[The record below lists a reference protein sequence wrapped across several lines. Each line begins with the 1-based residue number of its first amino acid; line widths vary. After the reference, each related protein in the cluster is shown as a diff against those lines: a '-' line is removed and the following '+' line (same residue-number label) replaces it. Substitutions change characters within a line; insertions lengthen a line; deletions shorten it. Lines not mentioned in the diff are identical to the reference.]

1 MGPKRK
7 RFDSYNTL
15 THQLDPSSKDKVD
28 KLFDKKF
35 RYSTLRHKTVT
46 PRLNCQDS
54 KQTQGK
60 QVGEGRRLAVCND
73 GSKTES
79 QEVSEASDNEDLCW
93 NIKDLLCLKEDLNAL
108 KDELSDKDVL
118 EWHKHTCFTNLA
130 GGVVQEIK
138 QVFHAEL
145 CTQAWGK
152 FFEIVSTFTLVPLR
166 ADTFNS
172 VHLCEAP
179 GAFIAALNHFLMSQA
194 FSGTWSWLGTT
205 LSPYYEGNSL
215 VQMIDDDR
223 FIRLTLDNWYF
234 GEDGTGNIMDYDNL
248 QGLKNITH
256 HMGDIQLVT
265 ADGSIDCQ
273 NTPAE
278 QEVVVSHLHYCEVL
292 TALQILSPGGAF
304 VLKLFTMFESSTVC
318 LMYLLCS
325 QFEQVN
331 VFKPPT
337 SKSGNSEVYT
347 VCLGYRKQMK
357 GHALEALCQH
367 FFSSTATQEIPIF
380 EKADIP
386 PSFLQEHIECCRF
399 FTKHQ
404 SDTIRSNIHLY
415 GDFTPDQR
423 TKMQAMR
430 DYCTE
435 VFVNTY
441 HVNTIPGY
449 MKITHQSHKVG
460 ANSLKHSFLRIMHPS
475 LKSSLRRSGKQG
487 GGYDKPVSQRIHSG
501 SFKCRVE
508 QSQLPWKQRV
518 QLMEKLDV
526 KDDHM
531 SLECTD
537 PLHPSEINH
546 WTAGKGRPLSR
557 VKSSRFC
564 DGYFTKEMNTV
575 LDHAQL
581 TTDRDPGLC
590 YKEVA
595 HVISELLSQ
604 SAGAN
609 SQQVALMVAD
619 DDLHLYLEEHLPYRC
634 STLDNIGD
642 MHISDSG
649 NTVVLSVCDVTLET
663 GREELAVRRKFLSRL
678 IRVLKVIPEGGHLVL
693 HLHTSLT
700 FFTSSLLYI
709 LARLFSQVSKCP
721 QLPGVWLQQ
730 VLYFEGFTDLH
741 PSVLTY
747 LESVDSQWSAQ
758 TRPDM
763 EVLEV
768 LPKKFIVNDFVF
780 TRFML
785 SVNRSLIGNFVDA
798 VIDAERARLSD
809 GDSEPNTSTPES

>member
-28 KLFDKKF
+28 KLFNKKF
-35 RYSTLRHKTVT
+35 QYSTIRHKSLT
-46 PRLNCQDS
+46 PRLNCQDG
-54 KQTQGK
+54 KQGK
-60 QVGEGRRLAVCND
+60 QAEEGRRLAVCED
-73 GSKTES
+73 ESKSKT
-79 QEVSEASDNEDLCW
+79 QVSEASDNEDRCW
-93 NIKDLLCLKEDLNAL
+93 NIKDLLCLKENLNTL

-130 GGVVQEIK
+130 GGVVQELK

-166 ADTFNS
+166 AETFNS

-248 QGLKNITH
+248 QGLKNIAH
-256 HMGDIQLVT
+256 RMGDIQLVT

-367 FFSSTATQEIPIF
+367 FFSSTVTQEIPIF

-386 PSFLQEHIECCRF
+386 PSFLQEHIECCQF

-415 GDFTPDQR
+415 GDFSPDQR
-423 TKMQAMR
+423 TRMQAMR

-441 HVNTIPGY
+441 NVKTIPGY
-449 MKITHQSHKVG
+449 MKITHHSHKNY
-460 ANSLKHSFLRIMHPS
+460 ASKFEIISPS
-475 LKSSLRRSGKQG
+475 PEKKG
-487 GGYDKPVSQRIHSG
+487 GGYDKPVTQRIHSG

-508 QSQLPWKQRV
+508 QSQLSWKQRV
-518 QLMEKLDV
+518 QRMEKLNL

-531 SLECTD
+531 SMECIN

-564 DGYFTKEMNTV
+564 DGYFTKEMNTI

-581 TTDRDPGLC
+581 TSDRDPELC
-590 YKEVA
+590 YKEVTR
-595 HVISELLSQ
+595 VISELLSQ
-604 SAGAN
+604 SVGTN
-609 SQQVALMVAD
+609 SQQVTLMVAD
-619 DDLHLYLEEHLPYRC
+619 DDLHLYLEEHLHYRC
-634 STLDNIGD
+634 STLDTIGD
-642 MHISDSG
+642 MHISDSS
-649 NTVVLSVCDVTLET
+649 NAVVVLSICDVTLET
-663 GREELAVRRKFLSRL
+663 GTEEIAVRRKFLSRL
-678 IRVLKVIPEGGHLVL
+678 IQVLKVIPEGGHLVL
-693 HLHTSLT
+693 HLHSSLT
-700 FFTSSLLYI
+700 FFTCSLLYI

-730 VLYFEGFTDLH
+730 FLYFEGFSDLH

-747 LESVDSQWSAQ
+747 LESVDSQMEDQ
-758 TRPDM
+758 TRLDM

-768 LPKKFIVNDFVF
+768 LPKKIIVNDLVF

-785 SVNRSLIGNFVDA
+785 SVNRSSIGNFVDA
-798 VIDAERARLSD
+798 VIDAERQRLSD

>member
-15 THQLDPSSKDKVD
+15 SHQLDPSSKDKVE
-28 KLFDKKF
+28 KIFKKKF
-35 RYSTLRHKTVT
+35 SYSTLRHKTL
-46 PRLNCQDS
+46 RLRCQGN

-60 QVGEGRRLAVCND
+60 QGDEGRKLMVSD
-73 GSKTES
+73 DKSKTEH
-79 QEVSEASDNEDLCW
+79 QETCEASMQKPADLEDNEELCW
-93 NIKDLLCLKEDLNAL
+93 KVQDLISLKEDLNTL

-130 GGVVQEIK
+130 GGVVQELK

-152 FFEIVSTFTLVPLR
+152 FFEIVSTFTLVPL
-166 ADTFNS
+166 TTEVFNS

-223 FIRLTLDNWYF
+223 FIRSTLDNWYF
-234 GEDGTGNIMDYDNL
+234 GEDGTGNIMDYENL
-248 QGLKNITH
+248 QGLKDRTQ
-256 HMGDIQLVT
+256 HMGDVQLVT

-278 QEVVVSHLHYCEVL
+278 QEVVVSRLHYCEVL
-292 TALQILSPGGAF
+292 TALHILSPGGAF
-304 VLKLFTMFESSTVC
+304 VVKLFTMFESSTVC

-357 GHALEALCQH
+357 GHALETLCRH
-367 FFSSTATQEIPIF
+367 FFSETAAEEIPIF

-386 PSFLQEHIECCRF
+386 SSFLQEHIECCRF

-404 SDTIRSNIHLY
+404 SDTIRGNLHLY
-415 GDFTPDQR
+415 GDFSPDQR
-423 TKMQAMR
+423 TRMQAMK

-435 VFVNTY
+435 LFVNTY
-441 HVNTIPGY
+441 NVNTIPGY
-449 MKITHQSHKVG
+449 MKITHQSHKKY
-460 ANSLKHSFLRIMHPS
+460 ASKFEII
-475 LKSSLRRSGKQG
+475 SSSGKQG
-487 GGYDKPVSQRIHSG
+487 SAYDKPVTQRIHSG

-508 QSQLPWKQRV
+508 QSQLPWRQRV
-518 QLMEKLDV
+518 QLLEKLDL
-526 KDDHM
+526 KDASL

-537 PLHPSEINH
+537 PLHPAEINY
-546 WTAGKGRPLSR
+546 WTVGKGRPLLR
-557 VKSSRFC
+557 VISSRLC
-564 DGYFTKEMNTV
+564 DGYLTKQMNTV
-575 LDHAQL
+575 LDNAQL
-581 TTDRDPGLC
+581 TSDSDPGVC

-595 HVISELLSQ
+595 RVISELLSQ
-604 SAGAN
+604 RCESISAN
-609 SQQVALMVAD
+609 NQQVALMVAD
-619 DDLHLYLEEHLPYRC
+619 DDLHLYLQEHLPYRC

-649 NTVVLSVCDVTLET
+649 NAVVVLSVCDVTMET
-663 GREELAVRRKFLSRL
+663 GGEELAVRRKFLSRL
-678 IRVLKVIPEGGHLVL
+678 IQVLKVMPEGGHLVL

-700 FFTSSLLYI
+700 LFTAGLLYI
-709 LARLFSQVSKCP
+709 LARMFSQVSMCP

-730 VLYFEGFTDLH
+730 VLYFEGFGDLH

-747 LESVDSQWSAQ
+747 LESVDSQMSGHTSQ
-758 TRPDM
+758 DM

-768 LPKKFIVNDFVF
+768 LPKTIIINDVVF

-785 SVNRSLIGNFVDA
+785 SVNRSFIGNFVNA

-809 GDSEPNTSTPES
+809 GESEPNTSS